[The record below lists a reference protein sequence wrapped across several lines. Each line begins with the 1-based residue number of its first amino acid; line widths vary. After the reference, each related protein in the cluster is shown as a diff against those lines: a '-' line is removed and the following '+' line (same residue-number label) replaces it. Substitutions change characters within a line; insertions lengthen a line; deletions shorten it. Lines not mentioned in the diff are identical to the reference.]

1 MDLSHLGHAEM
12 EEAQEDKGMSA
23 QVYPKIA
30 MKSLRLEAY
39 SRILTVFSC

>member
-1 MDLSHLGHAEM
+1 MEMSHLRPAEM
-12 EEAQEDKGMSA
+12 EEAWEEKEMSA

-30 MKSLRLEAY
+30 IKSLRLEAY

>member
-1 MDLSHLGHAEM
+1 MEMSHLRHAEM
-12 EEAQEDKGMSA
+12 EEAQVEKGMSA

-30 MKSLRLEAY
+30 IKPLGLEAY